1 MGILEETIKEL
12 KVSDLDQQVRELCDI
27 IAQEER
33 GGKKY
38 DGPDGP
44 NTFLSLFISK
54 EQRGR
59 GKNIV
64 YQEIF
69 LTLEREQ
76 PETYI
81 LGVWE
86 RYVKEASDHIG
97 PLKRITVIEVKENK
111 AEKILKKYAEQ
122 IQFLK
127 GK

>member
-12 KVSDLDQQVRELCDI
+12 KVSDLDQQVRELSDI
-27 IAQEER
+27 ITQEER

-44 NTFLSLFISK
+44 NTFLSLFVLK
-54 EQRGR
+54 DQRGR
-59 GKNIV
+59 GKFITFREV
-64 YQEIF
+64 F

-81 LGVWE
+81 IGVWE
-86 RYVKEASDHIG
+86 RQVKESNETVG
-97 PLKRITVIEVKENK
+97 PMKRIKAIEVKENK
-111 AEKILKKYAEQ
+111 AEKILRKYAEQ
-122 IQFLK
+122 LQFLK